1 MYVND
6 NNVTNFN
13 SFGDEYNPKKIQKFI
28 GNENIVTNIYIV
40 QAHDSIMCRYFY
52 IGFIGLLLRGI
63 RFVLS

>member
-13 SFGDEYNPKKIQKFI
+13 SFGDEYNPKKFI